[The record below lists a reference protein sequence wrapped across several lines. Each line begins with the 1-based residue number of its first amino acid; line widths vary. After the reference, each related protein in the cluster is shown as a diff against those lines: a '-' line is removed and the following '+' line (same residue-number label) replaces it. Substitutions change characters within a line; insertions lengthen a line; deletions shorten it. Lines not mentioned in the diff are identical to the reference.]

1 MKTPAPSPGLALAQ
15 QAFADK
21 GIRFPPIP
29 ELLAQRLERIDDW
42 IFASRT
48 PPWWPHD
55 IDDYVIEVKHQVP
68 EEPVADYVLLAYVGR
83 GATPNTLCY
92 YLVHQQVRI
101 FLQILFD
108 TPGGELQED
117 LQHIKSVW
125 KHLSQLLAARDAGW
139 LLPGETVTVVG
150 TDIRGTSCQLSSQP
164 HVRPINYRQVQDA
177 LPRLI
182 KFLKKRAQ
190 ANSASA
196 PQQSTPPGSS

>member
-1 MKTPAPSPGLALAQ
+1 MKTPAPGTGLALAQ

-29 ELLAQRLERIDDW
+29 DTLAQRIERIDDW
-42 IFASRT
+42 IFSSRT

-55 IDDYVIEVKHQVP
+55 IDDYVIEVKHQLP

-83 GATPNTLCY
+83 GAASNTICY
-92 YLVHQQVRI
+92 YLVHQQLRI

-108 TPGGELQED
+108 TPGVEVAED
-117 LQHIKSVW
+117 LRHMKSVW
-125 KHLSQLLAARDAGW
+125 KHITQLMAARDAGW

-164 HVRPINYRQVQDA
+164 HKRPVAYRQVQDA
-177 LPRLI
+177 IPRLL

-190 ANSASA
+190 STSANAA
-196 PQQSTPPGSS
+196 QQTTPPQSS